1 MGLLSIRQTISC
13 NMKAVFIALA
23 ICAIAAAA
31 ASDITPGEEE
41 FIAADAADLGRP
53 APGCKLKC
61 KPRSCSVTIYQHCN
75 YHGYRIN
82 LKPGSYNMHQL
93 KHKGMKND
101 DISSIRFH
109 GRCAAKLYEHWRF
122 TGKSK
127 VWRRSDSCFTRSH
140 MKMESLLQISEE
152 TEETELVQS
161 QWGRW
166 RGRRRR
172 VSWND
177 QMSSMKVFNHA
188 GRTCHFDCSER
199 NAKMKEK
206 SKKAAIRR
214 KKAAER
220 AKKAAAREKAD
231 KAHKKKVAEKKRK
244 ADVRKEKAAKK
255 RVEKARKYWARVR
268 AAERR
273 QKKAIAAWRKRVA
286 ARKEKRVKRAKAHE
300 KRRKAAAKRRAAA
313 RKKAAARREKR
324 MKASFKKKKK
334 KLVKYCEVKVTGRV
348 ANRIKGM
355 CRAYARFCRL
365 YKRFG
370 LHDDARRHCDNM
382 KKFHKKLTRH
392 SKKGKKKAKKGG
404 KKKRV
409 ARYTGKGWCETFY
422 TCKGGDKRN
431 FHAWV
436 KAKGYRMF
444 KGACTHKAGT
454 KKYGRRHKF
463 WRGNHTFA
471 QCRARCQ
478 RMGRRCQGITMP
490 SKVKPMLVKMK
501 AHKPRRHFRL

>member
-172 VSWND
+172 ISWND

-220 AKKAAAREKAD
+220 AKKAAAR
-231 KAHKKKVAEKKRK
+231 
-244 ADVRKEKAAKK
+244 
-255 RVEKARKYWARVR
+255 
-268 AAERR
+268 
-273 QKKAIAAWRKRVA
+273 
-286 ARKEKRVKRAKAHE
+286 KEKRVKRAKAHE
-300 KRRKAAAKRRAAA
+300 KRRKAAAKRRAAE

-370 LHDDARRHCDNM
+370 LHDYAQRHCDNM

>member
-1 MGLLSIRQTISC
+1 MG
-13 NMKAVFIALA
+13 
-23 ICAIAAAA
+23 
-31 ASDITPGEEE
+31 
-41 FIAADAADLGRP
+41 
-53 APGCKLKC
+53 
-61 KPRSCSVTIYQHCN
+61 
-75 YHGYRIN
+75 
-82 LKPGSYNMHQL
+82 
-93 KHKGMKND
+93 
-101 DISSIRFH
+101 
-109 GRCAAKLYEHWRF
+109 
-122 TGKSK
+122 
-127 VWRRSDSCFTRSH
+127 
-140 MKMESLLQISEE
+140 
-152 TEETELVQS
+152 
-161 QWGRW
+161 
-166 RGRRRR
+166 
-172 VSWND
+172 
-177 QMSSMKVFNHA
+177 
-188 GRTCHFDCSER
+188 
-199 NAKMKEK
+199 
-206 SKKAAIRR
+206 
-214 KKAAER
+214 
-220 AKKAAAREKAD
+220 
-231 KAHKKKVAEKKRK
+231 
-244 ADVRKEKAAKK
+244 

-334 KLVKYCEVKVTGRV
+334 KLVKYREVKVTGRV

-370 LHDDARRHCDNM
+370 LHDDARRHCNNM
-382 KKFHKKLTRH
+382 RKHHKRR
-392 SKKGKKKAKKGG
+392 A
-404 KKKRV
+404 

>member
-1 MGLLSIRQTISC
+1 MGALDTRTISC
-13 NMKAVFIALA
+13 NMKAVFVALA
-23 ICAIAAAA
+23 ICAIAASA
-31 ASDITPGEEE
+31 ASGITPGEEE
-41 FIAADAADLGRP
+41 FIAADAGDLRRP

-75 YHGYRIN
+75 YAGYRIN
-82 LKPGSYNMHQL
+82 LRPGSYNMHQL
-93 KHKGMKND
+93 KRKGMKND

-127 VWRRSDSCFTRSH
+127 TWNRNDSCFTRSH

-152 TEETELVQS
+152 TEETELVQT

-172 VSWND
+172 ISWND

-188 GRTCHFDCSER
+188 GRTCHYDCSER

-206 SKKAAIRR
+206 SKKAAEKR
-214 KKAAER
+214 KKA
-220 AKKAAAREKAD
+220 
-231 KAHKKKVAEKKRK
+231 AEKKRK

-255 RVEKARKYWARVR
+255 KVEKARKFWARIR

-286 ARKEKRVKRAKAHE
+286 ARKEKRTKKAKAAE
-300 KRRKAAAKRRAAA
+300 KKRKAAAKKRAAA
-313 RKKAAARREKR
+313 RKKAAAKREKR
-324 MKASFKKKKK
+324 MKAAFNKKKK

-370 LHDDARRHCDNM
+370 LHDYAQRHCDNM

-422 TCKGGDKRN
+422 PCKGGDKRN

-490 SKVKPMLVKMK
+490 SRVKP
-501 AHKPRRHFRL
+501 AFHARRLRRL

>member
-93 KHKGMKND
+93 KRKGMKND

-220 AKKAAAREKAD
+220 AKKAAAR
-231 KAHKKKVAEKKRK
+231 
-244 ADVRKEKAAKK
+244 
-255 RVEKARKYWARVR
+255 
-268 AAERR
+268 
-273 QKKAIAAWRKRVA
+273 
-286 ARKEKRVKRAKAHE
+286 KEKRVKRAKAHE

-370 LHDDARRHCDNM
+370 LHDDARRHCNNM
-382 KKFHKKLTRH
+382 RKFHKRLTRH
-392 SKKGKKKAKKGG
+392 GKKK
-404 KKKRV
+404 KKKKHHKKKHHKKR
-409 ARYTGKGWCETFY
+409 AAHYTGKGWCETFY

-454 KKYGRRHKF
+454 KRYGRRHKF

>member
-1 MGLLSIRQTISC
+1 MG
-13 NMKAVFIALA
+13 
-23 ICAIAAAA
+23 
-31 ASDITPGEEE
+31 
-41 FIAADAADLGRP
+41 
-53 APGCKLKC
+53 
-61 KPRSCSVTIYQHCN
+61 
-75 YHGYRIN
+75 
-82 LKPGSYNMHQL
+82 
-93 KHKGMKND
+93 
-101 DISSIRFH
+101 
-109 GRCAAKLYEHWRF
+109 
-122 TGKSK
+122 
-127 VWRRSDSCFTRSH
+127 
-140 MKMESLLQISEE
+140 
-152 TEETELVQS
+152 
-161 QWGRW
+161 
-166 RGRRRR
+166 
-172 VSWND
+172 
-177 QMSSMKVFNHA
+177 
-188 GRTCHFDCSER
+188 
-199 NAKMKEK
+199 AKMKEK
-206 SKKAAIRR
+206 SKKAAEKR
-214 KKAAER
+214 KKAA
-220 AKKAAAREKAD
+220 EKAD

-255 RVEKARKYWARVR
+255 KVEKARKFWARIR

-286 ARKEKRVKRAKAHE
+286 ARKEKRTKKAKA
-300 KRRKAAAKRRAAA
+300 A
-313 RKKAAARREKR
+313 
-324 MKASFKKKKK
+324 FKKKKK

-370 LHDDARRHCDNM
+370 LHDYAQRHCDNM

-422 TCKGGDKRN
+422 PCKGGDKRN

-463 WRGNHTFA
+463 WRGNHAFA

>member
-1 MGLLSIRQTISC
+1 MGEIVVPVRIDPISC

-41 FIAADAADLGRP
+41 FIATDAGDLRRP
-53 APGCKLKC
+53 APGC

-75 YHGYRIN
+75 YAGYRIN
-82 LKPGSYNMHQL
+82 LRPGSYNMHQL
-93 KHKGMKND
+93 KRKGMKND

-127 VWRRSDSCFTRSH
+127 TWNRNDSCFTRSH

-177 QMSSMKVFNHA
+177 QMSSMKVFSHA

-286 ARKEKRVKRAKAHE
+286 ARKEKRTKKAKAAE

-324 MKASFKKKKK
+324 MEASFKKKKK

-348 ANRIKGM
+348 ATRIKGM

-370 LHDDARRHCDNM
+370 LHDDARRHCNNM
-382 KKFHKKLTRH
+382 RKFHKKR
-392 SKKGKKKAKKGG
+392 A
-404 KKKRV
+404 